1 MKKILLVL
9 MLILSVS
16 PFVTAKATEQQAQR
30 NQICSRQQL
39 ICISNCKDSK
49 CMENCYNTY
58 MLCINNYN

>member
-1 MKKILLVL
+1 